1 MGCLCVLVS
10 TEGLLV
16 VPHIL
21 TDWSVTT
28 IVELLEKDMFETDR
42 FDYKQA
48 LPDSDDARGKG
59 RLRHACCAFA
69 NSDGGFI
76 VFGIA
81 DDRFKTS
88 TERLVGMD
96 PAMDFPQHFG
106 NYPKNCVQSIEWDF
120 LNPPLKLDTGNVI
133 HVVEI
138 PKSWKA
144 PHASGNQEEGWSFKK
159 RTNQGTEGMTIEE
172 IRSAFL
178 GVYEKRL
185 KLQLLR
191 TELLTLKDS
200 AEAAFISDDDELD
213 KRYSLVTFDV
223 SVMES
228 IIADTYLITSQ
239 DTDFLQN
246 LTKIR
251 YLSKVANT
259 ECHIFFNTVNIPL
272 THKDKLV
279 KNHNEFMRPRC
290 ESLVALCDA
299 AIDGLDGLLGS

>member
-1 MGCLCVLVS
+1 
-10 TEGLLV
+10 
-16 VPHIL
+16 
-21 TDWSVTT
+21 
-28 IVELLEKDMFETDR
+28 
-42 FDYKQA
+42 
-48 LPDSDDARGKG
+48 
-59 RLRHACCAFA
+59 
-69 NSDGGFI
+69 
-76 VFGIA
+76 
-81 DDRFKTS
+81 
-88 TERLVGMD
+88 
-96 PAMDFPQHFG
+96 
-106 NYPKNCVQSIEWDF
+106 
-120 LNPPLKLDTGNVI
+120 
-133 HVVEI
+133 
-138 PKSWKA
+138 
-144 PHASGNQEEGWSFKK
+144 
-159 RTNQGTEGMTIEE
+159 MTIEE

-259 ECHIFFNTVNIPL
+259 ECHIFFNIVTPTL
-272 THKDKLV
+272 RHRDKLV
-279 KNHNEFMRPRC
+279 KDHNESMRPQC